1 MHNPYKIPVGSTISL
16 QKKLHIP
23 KITVNLITKP
33 FGIQPINYGGIETG
47 TCTQVG
53 QFKNNRN
60 DKS

>member
-1 MHNPYKIPVGSTISL
+1 MNNPYKIPVGSTINL

-23 KITVNLITKP
+23 NITINLIEKP

-53 QFKNNRN
+53 QFKNHKNA
-60 DKS
+60 K